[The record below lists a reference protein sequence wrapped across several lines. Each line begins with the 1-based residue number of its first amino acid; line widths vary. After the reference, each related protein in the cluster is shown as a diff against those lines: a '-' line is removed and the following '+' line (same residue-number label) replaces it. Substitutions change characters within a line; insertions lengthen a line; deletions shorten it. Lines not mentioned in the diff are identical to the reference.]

1 MQGGARLQGHTGD
14 RFQICPQ
21 VERRSRSNNAADGIF
36 QRELTMPKLIL
47 KFQGVLIKEY
57 NLDKPSL
64 SIGRKE
70 DNDIHIDHMAVSG
83 HHARI
88 DITEGSLAVTDMGS
102 TNGTFVNG
110 KKVTTAILRPNDWIT
125 IGKHILHF
133 K

>member
-1 MQGGARLQGHTGD
+1 
-14 RFQICPQ
+14 
-21 VERRSRSNNAADGIF
+21 V
-36 QRELTMPKLIL
+36 PKLIL

-57 NLDKPSL
+57 NLDKPFL

-83 HHARI
+83 HHARV
-88 DITEGSLAVTDMGS
+88 DITEGSLAVTDLGS

>member
-1 MQGGARLQGHTGD
+1 
-14 RFQICPQ
+14 
-21 VERRSRSNNAADGIF
+21 
-36 QRELTMPKLIL
+36 MPKLML

-70 DNDIHIDHMAVSG
+70 DNDICIDNMAVSG
-83 HHARI
+83 HHAKI
-88 DITEGSLAVTDMGS
+88 DNNEDSLTVTDLHS

-110 KKVTTAILRPNDWIT
+110 KKITEAVLRPNDWIT
-125 IGKHILHF
+125 IGKHILYF